1 MAVIM
6 LLLLCAG
13 SILLIT
19 NRSRHKL
26 TLVLGTSRTKLEL
39 PNRSSRCIL
48 ERSEPEFAFWA
59 VPKRT
64 ANSSVVND
72 NSSIYYEICDLLE
85 FFVEFLIVCYYKHA
99 ALVVFWVFIIGPAY
113 ILMNRYHNH
122 EYRYHHRKEHH
133 LYN

>member
-13 SILLIT
+13 TILLIT
-19 NRSRHKL
+19 NKSRHKL
-26 TLVLGTSRTKLEL
+26 TLILGTSRTKLNL

-64 ANSSVVND
+64 ANSFLVID
-72 NSSIYYEICDLLE
+72 NSSIYYKICDLLE
-85 FFVEFLIVCYYKHA
+85 FFVEFLFVCYDKHA
-99 ALVVFWVFIIGPAY
+99 AVVVLWFFI
-113 ILMNRYHNH
+113 
-122 EYRYHHRKEHH
+122 
-133 LYN
+133 